1 MTMQLEWV
9 KMFMLNIL
17 GWNSLKINSNQYL
30 VYDRA
35 IRFVELQQ
43 M

>member
-1 MTMQLEWV
+1 
-9 KMFMLNIL
+9 MLNIL
-17 GWNSLKINSNQYL
+17 GWNSLKINFNQYL

-35 IRFVELQQ
+35 ISFVELQQ